1 MYNYRLSHA
10 RSGIY
15 LSIINELENS
25 NQEVLIP
32 DFICES
38 IPNYLIS
45 HNIKIK
51 FYKINYKLKVDW
63 DDLKTKLNKNSKFLI
78 LVNYF
83 GFPLDL
89 NESIEFSKRN
99 NLILIEDNTHG
110 FNGSYQGKTLGTF
123 GDYGVTSP
131 RKHIQLNYGGILYT
145 RKKMINYHLINLE
158 YKTTLTH
165 KIKFHISR
173 KYLYLKLFLIKFFK
187 SKVHTL
193 NKEYENIIKVSKL
206 DNYSKKIIDNT
217 DWIYLKKNKFQNYEK
232 WKIFAKEN
240 NLNSLIDMDAKDLN
254 PWAYPILASSESE
267 AIDWLN
273 WGIRNNIII
282 FNWPTLHDL
291 VDKKSIAFDLS
302 KRTICFSTYIAK

>member
-51 FYKINYKLKVDW
+51 FYKINYKLKIDW
-63 DDLKTKLNKNSKFLI
+63 QDLKAKLNKNSKFLI

-89 NESIEFSKRN
+89 NESIEFSKKN

-123 GDYGVTSP
+123 GDYGVSSP

-145 RKKMINYHLINLE
+145 RKKMINYHLMNTE
-158 YKTTLTH
+158 YKSTLTH

-173 KYLYLKLFLIKFFK
+173 KYLYLKLFFKKFFM
-187 SKVHTL
+187 SKIHTL
-193 NKEYENIIKVSKL
+193 SKEYENIIKVSKL
-206 DNYSKKIIDNT
+206 DNYSNKIIDNT

-232 WKIFAKEN
+232 WRIFAKEN

-291 VDKKSIAFDLS
+291 VDKNSVAFDLS

>member
-1 MYNYRLSHA
+1 MYNYQLSHA

-51 FYKINYKLKVDW
+51 FYKINYNLQIDW
-63 DDLKTKLNKNSKFLI
+63 EDLINKLNKNSKFLI
-78 LVNYF
+78 LVHYF

-89 NESIEFSKRN
+89 NKTIEFTKKN

-131 RKHIQLNYGGILYT
+131 RKHIQLNYGGILYSK
-145 RKKMINYHLINLE
+145 RKITDYYSLNLVYQTTTLQKFKFFVSNNFLRSKLILINIF
-158 YKTTLTH
+158 KK
-165 KIKFHISR
+165 KIHS
-173 KYLYLKLFLIKFFK
+173 L
-187 SKVHTL
+187 V
-193 NKEYENIIKVSKL
+193 KEYESIIKASIL
-206 DNYSKKIIDNT
+206 DNYSKKIIYNT
-217 DWIYLKKNKFQNYEK
+217 NWIFLKKNKSKNYQY
-232 WKIFAKEN
+232 WKQFSKKN
-240 NLNSLIDMDAKDLN
+240 NLISLIEMDVGDLN
-254 PWAYPILASSESE
+254 PWAYPILVSSDLE
-267 AIDWLN
+267 AIKWIN
-273 WGIRNNIII
+273 WGKKNNVII

-291 VDKKSIAFDLS
+291 VDKDSIAFDLS